1 MAHSQEDHLSEWIE
15 VEQERDYYRK
25 QYELVQKELDE
36 VKTEL
41 KRINEIYF
49 KHIFSFPNHWVWA
62 NCIYLW
68 K

>member
-15 VEQERDYYRK
+15 VEQERDYYRE
-25 QYELVQKELDE
+25 QYELVQKELDK

-49 KHIFSFPNHWVWA
+49 KHSGS
-62 NCIYLW
+62 
-68 K
+68 

>member
-1 MAHSQEDHLSEWIE
+1 FFRKKMAHSQEDHLSEWIE
-15 VEQERDYYRK
+15 VEQERDYYRE

-49 KHIFSFPNHWVWA
+49 KHSGS
-62 NCIYLW
+62 
-68 K
+68 